1 MTLKNR
7 YLDSDHPLYEK
18 HQIYI
23 KTLMEEIPFQPRFE
37 EAITEARDISNLD
50 YDSFLVLYPE
60 GQSDIIDAIID
71 HIIIKTENYFE
82 NNKEDLSGVKKILHH
97 LIMYQIQLYPQMN
110 VIFNKIFP
118 NLLLSMKFVRFGE
131 SFYKII
137 DHLWQKA
144 GDKATDYNYY
154 SKRILLGNIYIETLC
169 YSLQDNSKEFSETAE
184 YLTRAFDKIKI
195 FEQIKKKLPNFEAIE
210 EKVISFFGK
219 MRYKSSNIKL

>member
-137 DHLWQKA
+137 DHLF
-144 GDKATDYNYY
+144 G
-154 SKRILLGNIYIETLC
+154 
-169 YSLQDNSKEFSETAE
+169 
-184 YLTRAFDKIKI
+184 
-195 FEQIKKKLPNFEAIE
+195 KKQ
-210 EKVISFFGK
+210 VISN
-219 MRYKSSNIKL
+219 RL